1 LWGAGY
7 GSFYICKFGVVTEM
21 KRQLK
26 IYSSIEEMK
35 ADKITR
41 PHSSDLTENLIRYL
55 DKMDL
60 AIALSTNK
68 ALRKRESDGID
79 WIELEYKK

>member
-1 LWGAGY
+1 
-7 GSFYICKFGVVTEM
+7 M

-26 IYSSIEEMK
+26 IYNSIEEMK
-35 ADKITR
+35 ADKITQ
-41 PHSSDLTENLIRYL
+41 PHSSDLTANLIRYL

-60 AIALSTNK
+60 AIALSANK

-79 WIELEYKK
+79 WIELEHKK